1 MIVVKPH
8 FYVIFTPA
16 VNYFWV
22 FFYFDY
28 NWRGPKPGPNNDQIT
43 ATIKGSAGVW
53 MVMYNQFC
61 WK

>member
-1 MIVVKPH
+1 MLFLHLLLITSG
-8 FYVIFTPA
+8 F
-16 VNYFWV
+16 